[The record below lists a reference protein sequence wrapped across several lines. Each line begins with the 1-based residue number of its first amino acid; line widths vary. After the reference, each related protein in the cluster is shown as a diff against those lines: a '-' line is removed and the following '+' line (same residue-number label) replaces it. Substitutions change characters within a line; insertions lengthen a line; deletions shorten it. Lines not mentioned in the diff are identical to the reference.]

1 MDNEIYQ
8 LCCLV
13 SKLMYDNQ
21 ALLVNQ
27 NKDKSNFNEIL
38 EALGEDY
45 FLNFGIPFDG
55 FENH

>member
-1 MDNEIYQ
+1 
-8 LCCLV
+8 
-13 SKLMYDNQ
+13 MYDNQ